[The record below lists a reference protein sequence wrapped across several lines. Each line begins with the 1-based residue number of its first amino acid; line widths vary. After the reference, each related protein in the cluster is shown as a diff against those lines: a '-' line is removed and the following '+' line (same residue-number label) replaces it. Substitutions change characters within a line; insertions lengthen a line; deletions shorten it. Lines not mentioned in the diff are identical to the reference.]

1 MMIWRFLKDGVNTLV
16 LLASTFFRKRVL
28 APATE
33 KSDGETGVLL
43 AAGDGKRKVF
53 FTRNVRVTDMLAE
66 CAGKKACHQN
76 VMASGAFS
84 TSPAPG
90 KLW

>member
-1 MMIWRFLKDGVNTLV
+1 M

-43 AAGDGKRKVF
+43 AVGSGELKIFDKERESYCFAGGVCWQKGSQK
-53 FTRNVRVTDMLAE
+53 
-66 CAGKKACHQN
+66 GKKASLMKGLN
-76 VMASGAFS
+76 
-84 TSPAPG
+84 P
-90 KLW
+90 